1 MLGIKKVVLWKT
13 VKSISVWFFWLGV
26 PGGSVHGAVLD
37 GLFQGVM
44 VVSQDEIYFIEPAS
58 RYFRGHDPPTHA
70 HSVIYR
76 EEDMNL
82 DPYR

>member
-1 MLGIKKVVLWKT
+1 M
-13 VKSISVWFFWLGV
+13 
-26 PGGSVHGAVLD
+26 HGAVID

>member
-1 MLGIKKVVLWKT
+1 MSKT
-13 VKSISVWFFWLGV
+13 VESVNVWFSFCVTWLGV
-26 PGGSVHGAVLD
+26 PEGSVHGAVLG

-58 RYFRGHDPPTHA
+58 RYFRGHDPPTHT

-76 EEDMNL
+76 EKDMNL